1 MSSALTPR
9 DATDYT
15 TLDGWELIRLLK
27 DDAAKWAAAFRQH
40 AIKLGYSDMD
50 EGWLIG
56 WFANAIE
63 VSNSNFPK
71 NEREW
76 WAHHEIARLRA
87 SNKQLR
93 EALEKAREK
102 LKIECGQE
110 YKGGMPTQF
119 LYPLI
124 DAALK
129 DGDKT

>member
-1 MSSALTPR
+1 M
-9 DATDYT
+9 TDTQADPPDHFDTYM
-15 TLDGWELIRLLK
+15 GELR
-27 DDAAKWAAAFRQH
+27 H
-40 AIKLGYSDMD
+40 
-50 EGWLIG
+50 
-56 WFANAIE
+56 E
-63 VSNSNFPK
+63 V
-71 NEREW
+71 E
-76 WAHHEIARLRA
+76 RLRA